1 VNSGLVADERGWRC
15 GAVVCLQKTGHG
27 GTIEGH
33 MSDTVANSQAVQAS
47 FKADNSCFSAAS
59 AFPGAPP

>member
-1 VNSGLVADERGWRC
+1 VAGERGWRC

-33 MSDTVANSQAVQAS
+33 MSDTVANSQAVQAG
-47 FKADNSCFSAAS
+47 FKADNSYFLPP
-59 AFPGAPP
+59 AFPGVHPIAPLRP